1 VVWVG
6 ASFTEP
12 DACELVVTVRVDEPA
27 VAVIVTD
34 VALVACHVSV
44 TFCPLLTDAV
54 LAASVTLG
62 ADEELAW
69 EVPPQED
76 KPQTANNRV
85 PDKIQRTAEQFI
97 IFICCLRNRH
107 GAQIR

>member
-1 VVWVG
+1 MG
-6 ASFTEP
+6 ASFTDP

-27 VAVIVTD
+27 VAVIATE

-44 TFCPLLTDAV
+44 TLCPLLIDAV

-76 KPQTANNRV
+76 KPQTANSRV
-85 PDKIQRTAEQFI
+85 PDEIQRTAKQFI
-97 IFICCLRNRH
+97 FLY
-107 GAQIR
+107 AV